1 MGMPVITPG
10 TETREQVITDL
21 IQSVALQE
29 AALAHILNAEG
40 EKMQA
45 IIEKPDVSYENLMKL
60 NCSVTKLVNAVTKL
74 ELMYQMKLELFSDSY
89 SCPSSD
95 SSSNSN
101 SSSNANTC
109 SRPIYHIG

>member
-10 TETREQVITDL
+10 EGSRDQAITDI

-45 IIEKPDVSYENLMKL
+45 IIGMEDVTPAQLLKL
-60 NCSVTKLVNAVTKL
+60 NKSVEQMLNAITRL
-74 ELMYQMKLELFSDSY
+74 EMMLQAKLELFNSDL
-89 SCPSSD
+89 
-95 SSSNSN
+95 NET
-101 SSSNANTC
+101 A
-109 SRPIYHIG
+109 